1 VIKKIIVLGCSHT
14 VGVNCN
20 ISTLWDYFENLPGF
34 EIQERFK
41 RTNWIEEIRLH
52 HTKNDWGRISDHTE
66 SLATSF
72 RGYWREAIEKVRG
85 TGGIKDIEWPWMDK
99 IEDMRW
105 SGYLQKL
112 SGIEVINYGL
122 GGENSFT
129 TLQNCIEKIDYKN
142 TLVLWSLTYPHR
154 DKLPDDLYGILG
166 LKDYSDYMSSM
177 VNNFFQLVEEKG
189 GKFKCWFTDYWWSQ
203 DYKDYVLLSN
213 EIKDKLLF
221 DDFLFNYIP
230 KEMKW
235 RRLDGTHYD
244 EVVHEWLGE
253 FIYEKLVETK
263 IFLP

>member
-1 VIKKIIVLGCSHT
+1 
-14 VGVNCN
+14 
-20 ISTLWDYFENLPGF
+20 
-34 EIQERFK
+34 
-41 RTNWIEEIRLH
+41 
-52 HTKNDWGRISDHTE
+52 
-66 SLATSF
+66 
-72 RGYWREAIEKVRG
+72 
-85 TGGIKDIEWPWMDK
+85 
-99 IEDMRW
+99 
-105 SGYLQKL
+105 
-112 SGIEVINYGL
+112 
-122 GGENSFT
+122 
-129 TLQNCIEKIDYKN
+129 
-142 TLVLWSLTYPHR
+142 
-154 DKLPDDLYGILG
+154 
-166 LKDYSDYMSSM
+166 
-177 VNNFFQLVEEKG
+177 VEEKG